1 MPVITLYFER
11 LAGLLGSEVSR
22 EEIVDRIP
30 YLGLDIEEQTRE
42 YVRVEYNP
50 NRPDYSTDYG
60 IARGLNGLLDLRLGA
75 PHYQVKSDGFKIS
88 VESNVKNVRPFIVGA
103 ITRDLRLD
111 DETIR
116 QLIAM
121 QEDLHMGIGR
131 RRAKVAIGLHNLD
144 KIVPPLNYRA
154 VGVDFSFVPLGS
166 NRSMQITEILQE
178 TEPGRLYGEIVR
190 SKGSYPMITDSRG
203 EVLSFPPIING
214 ELTKLT
220 SNTKNLFIDV
230 TGTDS
235 KTVDDALAILV
246 AALHDAGGSIYSVMV
261 TNQDSIKRSPD
272 FTPTVRSF
280 EMDFCNHLLG
290 LDLNKKQMISNLGR
304 ARIDAK
310 AHDGVIEA
318 SIPRYRTDILHPVDL
333 VEEVALGYGI
343 QNFTVTL
350 PANVTSGAS
359 NAIQRL
365 LDGIREALVG
375 LSMIEVMNF
384 NLLDDSLLYTKMNRE
399 GRSTL
404 RVEGPKSSEHEVLRD
419 RLLPSLLATLG
430 RNVHEE
436 YPQRIFEVGKV
447 YVKEGGG
454 RMATK
459 ENYHVAAAIA
469 HSSANYSEI
478 KSAMESLLG
487 SGLLNDFTFRTAK
500 CQPFASGRTAAVL
513 ADNITVGYVGEVSP
527 ETLANLSLKVPVGA
541 FEIDVST
548 LPKK

>member
-1 MPVITLYFER
+1 
-11 LAGLLGSEVSR
+11 
-22 EEIVDRIP
+22 
-30 YLGLDIEEQTRE
+30 
-42 YVRVEYNP
+42 
-50 NRPDYSTDYG
+50 
-60 IARGLNGLLDLRLGA
+60 
-75 PHYQVKSDGFKIS
+75 
-88 VESNVKNVRPFIVGA
+88 
-103 ITRDLRLD
+103 
-111 DETIR
+111 
-116 QLIAM
+116 
-121 QEDLHMGIGR
+121 
-131 RRAKVAIGLHNLD
+131 
-144 KIVPPLNYRA
+144 
-154 VGVDFSFVPLGS
+154 
-166 NRSMQITEILQE
+166 MQITEILQE

-399 GRSTL
+399 GRST
-404 RVEGPKSSEHEVLRD
+404 
-419 RLLPSLLATLG
+419 
-430 RNVHEE
+430 
-436 YPQRIFEVGKV
+436 
-447 YVKEGGG
+447 
-454 RMATK
+454 
-459 ENYHVAAAIA
+459 
-469 HSSANYSEI
+469 
-478 KSAMESLLG
+478 
-487 SGLLNDFTFRTAK
+487 
-500 CQPFASGRTAAVL
+500 
-513 ADNITVGYVGEVSP
+513 
-527 ETLANLSLKVPVGA
+527 
-541 FEIDVST
+541 
-548 LPKK
+548 